1 MSESVDNPVVAGANG
16 AALPAHEHGKNA
28 NSRMLLLALILTGT
42 FLIVEV
48 IGSFVFNSLALL
60 SDAGHMLTDVA
71 ALTIA
76 LMAIRIGARSADD
89 RRTCGYRRFE
99 ILAAAFNA
107 LMLFAVAIYVL
118 VEAVNRFRDPEP
130 VQSTGMLIVAV
141 AGLIIN
147 LISMRLLRSGKE
159 RSLNLKGAYLEV
171 WADMLGSIGVIGGAV
186 AIRFTGLTWIDA
198 VVAVGIGLWVL
209 PRTLILLRDTANVLL
224 EGVPRGL
231 SLNAIRQAIAGVP
244 GVQSAHDLHV
254 WSITSDYIS
263 CSVHIVVKDF
273 SLAES
278 IRGRVV
284 QMLAQSF
291 QIEHATIQTESKPCA
306 EIGSAHT

>member
-1 MSESVDNPVVAGANG
+1 M
-16 AALPAHEHGKNA
+16 
-28 NSRMLLLALILTGT
+28 RI
-42 FLIVEV
+42 
-48 IGSFVFNSLALL
+48 
-60 SDAGHMLTDVA
+60 SDWSSDVCSSDLAGHMLTDVA

-159 RSLNLKGAYLEV
+159 RSLNRSEEHTSELQ
-171 WADMLGSIGVIGGAV
+171 
-186 AIRFTGLTWIDA
+186 
-198 VVAVGIGLWVL
+198 
-209 PRTLILLRDTANVLL
+209 
-224 EGVPRGL
+224 
-231 SLNAIRQAIAGVP
+231 SL
-244 GVQSAHDLHV
+244 
-254 WSITSDYIS
+254 
-263 CSVHIVVKDF
+263 
-273 SLAES
+273 
-278 IRGRVV
+278 
-284 QMLAQSF
+284 
-291 QIEHATIQTESKPCA
+291 
-306 EIGSAHT
+306 